1 MDWSKLF
8 FLKFLNP
15 QRTSLTSQLED
26 LMLRINYRFHDL
38 SLLTQ
43 ALKHRSYLVLTGE
56 ERLQSN
62 ERLELL
68 GDAVLGLVVT
78 EYLYHHHPDEEE
90 GTLTNFKS
98 LLVNRINLGRVARE
112 FDLGKFIFLN
122 ESEERAGGRTR
133 DSILADAVEAV
144 IGAMYLDGGLEPARK
159 MIHKHIAT
167 GLPGL
172 LAETQLQNFKSLLL
186 EHCQRENKQGPVY
199 LVENEE
205 GPDHNKLFTVGVLIN
220 GVKLGA
226 GVGSSKKLAE
236 QRAAEEAL
244 QNLRTHLCEGKIP

>member
-1 MDWSKLF
+1 MEWSKLF
-8 FLKFLNP
+8 FFRLFGQ
-15 QRTSLTSQLED
+15 QRASLPSQLED
-26 LMLRINYRFHDL
+26 LMRRINYRFHDL
-38 SLLTQ
+38 ALLTQ
-43 ALKHRSYLVLTGE
+43 ALKHRSCLVLTGE
-56 ERLQSN
+56 ERIQSN

-78 EYLYHHHPDEEE
+78 EYLYAQHPDEEE
-90 GTLTNFKS
+90 GTLTNYKS
-98 LLVNRINLGRVARE
+98 LLVNRLNLGRVARE

-133 DSILADAVEAV
+133 DSILADALEAV

-159 MIHKHIAT
+159 MIQKHIAH
-167 GLPGL
+167 GLPSL

-186 EHCQRENKQGPVY
+186 EYCQRDNKQGPIY

-205 GPDHNKLFTVGVLIN
+205 GPDHHKVFTVGVLIN
-220 GVKLGA
+220 GIKCGS

-244 QNLRTHLCEGKIP
+244 KRLRTNQAEGKIS